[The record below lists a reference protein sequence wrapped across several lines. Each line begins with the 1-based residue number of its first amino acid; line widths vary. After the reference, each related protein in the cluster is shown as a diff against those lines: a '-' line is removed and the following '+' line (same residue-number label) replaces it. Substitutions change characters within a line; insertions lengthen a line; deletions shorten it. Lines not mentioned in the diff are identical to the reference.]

1 MLLMAFASMVA
12 GGMHRP
18 AAVPVHPAKHIQPT
32 IEQPGT
38 ASRREDA
45 FLIALT
51 PLLDVTRRPLSKE
64 EVAKSLNVVL
74 TVLRD
79 SGSDGVTYA
88 GNNNANGWQA
98 EFFTVADRFNVS
110 VSFRGAANNTEDVR
124 VDRIATE
131 LAARGW
137 TRSASITHPFL
148 LESFVK
154 DCREVRIEHDGKTT
168 IQFMLLNVC

>member
-1 MLLMAFASMVA
+1 MLLMALASMVA
-12 GGMHRP
+12 GGTHRP

-51 PLLDVTRRPLSKE
+51 PLLDVTRRPLSKD

-79 SGSDGVTYA
+79 LGSDGVTYA
-88 GNNNANGWQA
+88 GNNNADGWQA

-124 VDRIATE
+124 VDHIGAE

-137 TRSASITHPFL
+137 NRSDSITHPFL

-154 DCREVRIEHDGKTT
+154 DCREVRIEHDGITM